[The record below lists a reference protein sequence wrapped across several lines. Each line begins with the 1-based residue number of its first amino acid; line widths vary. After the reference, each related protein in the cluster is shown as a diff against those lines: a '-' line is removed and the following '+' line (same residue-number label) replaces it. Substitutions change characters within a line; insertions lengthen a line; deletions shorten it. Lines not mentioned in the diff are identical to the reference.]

1 MVNVHQTTSTT
12 WPEDLLWYDGVVS
25 EADALRSWG
34 ILAELLC
41 PHWNAF
47 AADLVNEPVK
57 ASWGRGEPT
66 DWNKAAERFG
76 DKVLSV
82 CPRLLIM
89 VQGVGGEPGAPN
101 DGGISEGYFWGENLV
116 GAATSPVQLVDMT
129 KLVYSPH
136 TCKLAIQS
144 CRPFLTLAREPHR
157 SVSGLG
163 CKSSIASASLL
174 DRPRA
179 HRLPHGADG
188 PGVYKDQPYF
198 PGRWQEAPGFPANM
212 AQVWDRHFGT
222 VQQATGRAVVIGE
235 VPAPP
240 KPSRSAQPSSPLAV
254 HAVPVW
260 GLLHGQRQGL
270 ARCIRKVH
278 CGPWVRGLLL
288 WAEPR
293 LGGHRRPAQKRL
305 GDAKRRET
313 GPAQTA
319 AGNKCRVAVR

>member
-1 MVNVHQTTSTT
+1 M
-12 WPEDLLWYDGVVS
+12 WYDGVVS

-57 ASWGRGEPT
+57 ASWGRGQPT

-136 TCKLAIQS
+136 TC
-144 CRPFLTLAREPHR
+144 
-157 SVSGLG
+157 
-163 CKSSIASASLL
+163 
-174 DRPRA
+174 
-179 HRLPHGADG
+179 
-188 PGVYKDQPYF
+188 
-198 PGRWQEAPGFPANM
+198 
-212 AQVWDRHFGT
+212 
-222 VQQATGRAVVIGE
+222 
-235 VPAPP
+235 
-240 KPSRSAQPSSPLAV
+240 
-254 HAVPVW
+254 
-260 GLLHGQRQGL
+260 
-270 ARCIRKVH
+270 
-278 CGPWVRGLLL
+278 
-288 WAEPR
+288 
-293 LGGHRRPAQKRL
+293 
-305 GDAKRRET
+305 
-313 GPAQTA
+313 
-319 AGNKCRVAVR
+319 